1 MELLGQE
8 LRKIWRPGIVAV
20 LAVLGVLYYLLFPR
34 FYVEHFHN
42 GPNAQSDFD
51 IAVGWME
58 RFGPTMEPEER
69 AQVDAQLA
77 DEIAVFDDMVADL
90 PEAAAAGIVAGQS
103 DKILEVI
110 SEVTPAQRAE
120 IRVYLADHPIVVKP
134 AEGDKVFDI
143 LITLRAGNN
152 HVKLRISDYHTHI
165 VYIEKNGE
173 VLFQSGEV
181 LSDSARDMLTDRSC
195 LSVEGV
201 LDFASTC
208 NLEDVRALIE
218 RQIDYN
224 YAIAEEGMRH
234 SWGANIGSVLKEHYG
249 VGIYSRARYMAAAGS
264 DARMSGCE
272 MPVIIVSGSGNQGI
286 TASVPVVEYAKE
298 LNVSRDQMVRAVL
311 LSDLLTIHLKT
322 GIGRLSA
329 YCGAVSAGCSA
340 GAAIAYLHG
349 GGFREIA
356 HTLVNSLAI
365 VSGMICDGAKASC
378 AAKISAAVDAGLVGY
393 SMFRSGQQFRGGDG
407 IVTKGV
413 EETIRNIGRLG
424 RLGMRETDREII
436 RIMTNQPA
444 SEEAD

>member
-1 MELLGQE
+1 MLSSDPRYGNYLKILQEELVPATGCTEPIAIAYGAAKARELLG
-8 LRKIWRPGIVAV
+8 V
-20 LAVLGVLYYLLFPR
+20 
-34 FYVEHFHN
+34 
-42 GPNAQSDFD
+42 
-51 IAVGWME
+51 
-58 RFGPTMEPEER
+58 
-69 AQVDAQLA
+69 
-77 DEIAVFDDMVADL
+77 L
-90 PEAAAAGIVAGQS
+90 PESVLVEASGNIIKNVKSVVVPNTNSLKGIEAAAAAGIVAGQS

-110 SEVTPAQRAE
+110 SEVTPVQRAE

-208 NLEDVRALIE
+208 NLEDVRAMIE

>member
-1 MELLGQE
+1 MLSSDPRYGNYLKILQEELVPATGCTEPIAIAYGAAKARELLG
-8 LRKIWRPGIVAV
+8 V
-20 LAVLGVLYYLLFPR
+20 
-34 FYVEHFHN
+34 
-42 GPNAQSDFD
+42 
-51 IAVGWME
+51 
-58 RFGPTMEPEER
+58 
-69 AQVDAQLA
+69 
-77 DEIAVFDDMVADL
+77 L
-90 PEAAAAGIVAGQS
+90 PEFVLVEASGNIIKNVKSVVVPNTDSLKGIEAAAAAGIVAGQS

-120 IRVYLADHPIVVKP
+120 IRAYLADHPIVVKP

-152 HVKLRISDYHTHI
+152 HVRLRISDYHTHI

>member
-1 MELLGQE
+1 MLSSDPRYGNYLKILQEELVPATGCTEPIAIAYGAAKARELLG
-8 LRKIWRPGIVAV
+8 V
-20 LAVLGVLYYLLFPR
+20 
-34 FYVEHFHN
+34 
-42 GPNAQSDFD
+42 
-51 IAVGWME
+51 
-58 RFGPTMEPEER
+58 
-69 AQVDAQLA
+69 
-77 DEIAVFDDMVADL
+77 L
-90 PEAAAAGIVAGQS
+90 PESVLVEASGNIIKNVKSVVVPNTDSLKGIEAAAAAGIVAGQS

>member
-1 MELLGQE
+1 MYGLNA
-8 LRKIWRPGIVAV
+8 VALV
-20 LAVLGVLYYLLFPR
+20 F
-34 FYVEHFHN
+34 
-42 GPNAQSDFD
+42 
-51 IAVGWME
+51 
-58 RFGPTMEPEER
+58 FGCINVAAYQLCKCPEGR
-69 AQVDAQLA
+69 RR
-77 DEIAVFDDMVADL
+77 
-90 PEAAAAGIVAGQS
+90 
-103 DKILEVI
+103 
-110 SEVTPAQRAE
+110 T
-120 IRVYLADHPIVVKP
+120 VVRW
-134 AEGDKVFDI
+134 
-143 LITLRAGNN
+143 L
-152 HVKLRISDYHTHI
+152 
-165 VYIEKNGE
+165 
-173 VLFQSGEV
+173 
-181 LSDSARDMLTDRSC
+181 C
-195 LSVEGV
+195 
-201 LDFASTC
+201 
-208 NLEDVRALIE
+208 
-218 RQIDYN
+218 
-224 YAIAEEGMRH
+224 
-234 SWGANIGSVLKEHYG
+234 
-249 VGIYSRARYMAAAGS
+249 
-264 DARMSGCE
+264 
-272 MPVIIVSGSGNQGI
+272 
-286 TASVPVVEYAKE
+286 
-298 LNVSRDQMVRAVL
+298 AVL

>member
-1 MELLGQE
+1 MLSSDPRYGNYLKILQEELVPATGCTEPIAIAYGAAKARELLG
-8 LRKIWRPGIVAV
+8 V
-20 LAVLGVLYYLLFPR
+20 
-34 FYVEHFHN
+34 
-42 GPNAQSDFD
+42 
-51 IAVGWME
+51 
-58 RFGPTMEPEER
+58 
-69 AQVDAQLA
+69 
-77 DEIAVFDDMVADL
+77 L
-90 PEAAAAGIVAGQS
+90 PESVLVEASGNIIKNVKSVVVPNTNSLKGIEAAAAAGIVAGQS

-424 RLGMRETDREII
+424 RLGMRETDREIL

>member
-1 MELLGQE
+1 MLSSDPRYGNYLKILQEELVPATGCTEPIAIAYGAAKARELLG
-8 LRKIWRPGIVAV
+8 V
-20 LAVLGVLYYLLFPR
+20 
-34 FYVEHFHN
+34 
-42 GPNAQSDFD
+42 
-51 IAVGWME
+51 
-58 RFGPTMEPEER
+58 
-69 AQVDAQLA
+69 
-77 DEIAVFDDMVADL
+77 L
-90 PEAAAAGIVAGQS
+90 PESVLVEASGNIIKNVKSVVVPNTNSLKGIEAAAAAGIVAGQS

-110 SEVTPAQRAE
+110 GQVTPAQRAE

-143 LITLRAGNN
+143 LITLRAGND

-224 YAIAEEGMRH
+224 YAIAEEGLRH

>member
-1 MELLGQE
+1 MLSSDPRYGNYLKILQEELVPATGCTEPIAIAYGAAKARELLG
-8 LRKIWRPGIVAV
+8 V
-20 LAVLGVLYYLLFPR
+20 
-34 FYVEHFHN
+34 
-42 GPNAQSDFD
+42 
-51 IAVGWME
+51 
-58 RFGPTMEPEER
+58 
-69 AQVDAQLA
+69 
-77 DEIAVFDDMVADL
+77 L
-90 PEAAAAGIVAGQS
+90 PESILVEASGNIIKNVKSVVVPNTNSLKGIEAAAAAGIVAGQS

-120 IRVYLADHPIVVKP
+120 IRAYLADHPIVVKP

>member
-1 MELLGQE
+1 MLSSDPRYGNYLKILQEELVPATGCTEPIAIAYGAAKARELLG
-8 LRKIWRPGIVAV
+8 V
-20 LAVLGVLYYLLFPR
+20 
-34 FYVEHFHN
+34 
-42 GPNAQSDFD
+42 
-51 IAVGWME
+51 
-58 RFGPTMEPEER
+58 
-69 AQVDAQLA
+69 
-77 DEIAVFDDMVADL
+77 L
-90 PEAAAAGIVAGQS
+90 PESVLVEASGNIIKNVKSVVVPNTNSLKGIEAAAAAGIVAGQS

-173 VLFQSGEV
+173 VLLQSGEV

>member
-1 MELLGQE
+1 MLSSDPRYGNYLKILQEELVPATGCTEPIAIAYGAAKARELLG
-8 LRKIWRPGIVAV
+8 V
-20 LAVLGVLYYLLFPR
+20 
-34 FYVEHFHN
+34 
-42 GPNAQSDFD
+42 
-51 IAVGWME
+51 
-58 RFGPTMEPEER
+58 
-69 AQVDAQLA
+69 
-77 DEIAVFDDMVADL
+77 L
-90 PEAAAAGIVAGQS
+90 PESVLVEASGNIIKNVKSVVVPNTNSLKGIEAAAAAGIVAGQS

-120 IRVYLADHPIVVKP
+120 IRAYLADHPIVVKP

-143 LITLRAGNN
+143 LITLRAENN

-340 GAAIAYLHG
+340 GAAIASLHG

>member
-1 MELLGQE
+1 MLSSDPRYGNYLKILQEELVPATGCTEPIAIAYGAAKARELLG
-8 LRKIWRPGIVAV
+8 
-20 LAVLGVLYYLLFPR
+20 
-34 FYVEHFHN
+34 
-42 GPNAQSDFD
+42 
-51 IAVGWME
+51 M
-58 RFGPTMEPEER
+58 
-69 AQVDAQLA
+69 
-77 DEIAVFDDMVADL
+77 L
-90 PEAAAAGIVAGQS
+90 PESVLVEASGNIIKNVKSVVVPNTDSLKGIEAAAAAGIVAGQS

-120 IRVYLADHPIVVKP
+120 IRAYLADHPIVVKP

-143 LITLRAGNN
+143 LITLRAENN

>member
-1 MELLGQE
+1 MLSSDPRYGNYLKILQEELVPATGCTEPIAIAYGAAKARELLG
-8 LRKIWRPGIVAV
+8 V
-20 LAVLGVLYYLLFPR
+20 
-34 FYVEHFHN
+34 
-42 GPNAQSDFD
+42 
-51 IAVGWME
+51 
-58 RFGPTMEPEER
+58 
-69 AQVDAQLA
+69 
-77 DEIAVFDDMVADL
+77 L
-90 PEAAAAGIVAGQS
+90 PESVLVEASGNIIKNVKSVVVPNTNSLKGIEAAAAAGIVAGQS

-120 IRVYLADHPIVVKP
+120 IRAYLADHPIVVKP

-393 SMFRSGQQFRGGDG
+393 NMFRSGQQFRGGDG